1 MAKKGGDPIS
11 KGFKRIGKTLKKSIG
26 QPIDKGFKTF
36 GKLIDKNVGK
46 PIKGGFKSMIKGF
59 KSIGGIFK
67 IVIRG
72 FIRVALFVW
81 KIFIWVAMWV
91 MCAFNKILQLPQC
104 FLWYFLEFLGFVFY
118 LPFRILFAIIDLI
131 VPGFN
136 KIIYEGWCF
145 LYRLDSSVYS
155 TTGYHF
161 MHYPDEIINKCYKC
175 GVGQFPKF

>member
-1 MAKKGGDPIS
+1 MGKGGGDPI
-11 KGFKRIGKTLKKSIG
+11 KKAFRNFGKTLNRNIAK
-26 QPIDKGFKTF
+26 PIND
-36 GKLIDKNVGK
+36 NVGK
-46 PIKGGFKSMIKGF
+46 PLKSGFKMIGKSF
-59 KSIGGIFK
+59 KSLGGIFK
-67 IVIRG
+67 TAIKG

-91 MCAFNKILQLPQC
+91 SCAFNKILQLPQC
-104 FLWYFLEFLGFVFY
+104 FLWYFLEFIGFVIY

-136 KIIYEGWCF
+136 KIIYDGWCF

-155 TTGYHF
+155 STGYHF

-175 GVGQFPKF
+175 GVGKFPKF